1 MNSVGAVVLVVTAYP
16 TIPLALSVAFILTL
30 FVLAV
35 ASVTTGFSLSIV
47 FTVFVAALPACP
59 VLSNATAIIVQ
70 LLVIVNVP
78 PFAIAVPVVLV
89 GIVPLVVYL
98 ILL

>member
-35 ASVTTGFSLSIV
+35 ASVTTGFSLSIISI
-47 FTVFVAALPACP
+47 FLDA
-59 VLSNATAIIVQ
+59 
-70 LLVIVNVP
+70 
-78 PFAIAVPVVLV
+78 
-89 GIVPLVVYL
+89 
-98 ILL
+98 